1 MHHTFYNIQF
11 THASCVDLC
20 KKLPNPV
27 KLPEYKLP
35 ATPQETVQRQYDE
48 ILKSDRDHAATSG
61 R

>member
-1 MHHTFYNIQF
+1 MYETAQ
-11 THASCVDLC
+11 
-20 KKLPNPV
+20 PV

-35 ATPQETVQRQYDE
+35 DTPQEIVQIKYDE